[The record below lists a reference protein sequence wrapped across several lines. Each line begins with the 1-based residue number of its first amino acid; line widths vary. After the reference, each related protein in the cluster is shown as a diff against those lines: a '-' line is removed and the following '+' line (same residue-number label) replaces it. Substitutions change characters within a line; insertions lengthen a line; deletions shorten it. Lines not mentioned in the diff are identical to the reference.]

1 MSLDV
6 INNLKREIDYLN
18 IQNEKL
24 EKENRRLFMEK
35 THAKIDAEEVED
47 NAFDYAVGQQI
58 FYGEHTQ
65 AMLKFFLEDFYDLYP
80 NEEQ

>member
-1 MSLDV
+1 
-6 INNLKREIDYLN
+6 
-18 IQNEKL
+18 
-24 EKENRRLFMEK
+24 MEK